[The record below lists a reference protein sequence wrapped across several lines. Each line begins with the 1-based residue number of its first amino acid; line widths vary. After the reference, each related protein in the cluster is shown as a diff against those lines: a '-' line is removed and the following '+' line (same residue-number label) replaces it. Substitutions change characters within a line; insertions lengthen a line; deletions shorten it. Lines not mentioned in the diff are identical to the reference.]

1 MWGGVGIEA
10 PRALTGACFL
20 AYTCR
25 PMEVLM
31 IRAWRYSTALLLLA
45 CNNGT
50 DDKSTEETDAE
61 DTEVE
66 VIEREPIVGDFT
78 CLTPS
83 ADYDAITW
91 LTQSIDPLLVLPV
104 TVDGQVNDFQDDE
117 DPARGETT
125 VSLWYDDNPSGTPDA
140 SAQTDNTEENLGEL
154 EIDALSCQ
162 PTAYLALRNPALE
175 DAKPT
180 YKAHQVYPPFDDFE
194 AEFTTVSI
202 STYLLIPSVL
212 GISPDTAKS
221 IVSGT
226 AFDCTRQP
234 ETLSD
239 IDDGKVENAW
249 VKVKDME
256 GNEPPGVLVH
266 YFIEGVDG
274 PFPDR
279 DLHATSENGIWTA
292 INVPVGQHRV
302 EMWGLVDGEEV
313 ILGST
318 TLTSVADSINI
329 ANIFAGYEGVKYP
342 GSCLVVE

>member
-180 YKAHQVYPPFDDFE
+180 YKAHQVYGYQESGDFD
-194 AEFTTVSI
+194 AEFISVSTN
-202 STYLLIPSVL
+202 TYLLCRRSSASRPTRPSRS
-212 GISPDTAKS
+212 SPAPRSTAPARPTPCRTS
-221 IVSGT
+221 RPARSRT
-226 AFDCTRQP
+226 SRWSC
-234 ETLSD
+234 
-239 IDDGKVENAW
+239 
-249 VKVKDME
+249 
-256 GNEPPGVLVH
+256 
-266 YFIEGVDG
+266 
-274 PFPDR
+274 
-279 DLHATSENGIWTA
+279 ATSTA
-292 INVPVGQHRV
+292 TRSPA
-302 EMWGLVDGEEV
+302 
-313 ILGST
+313 ST
-318 TLTSVADSINI
+318 CGTSSRSSRI
-329 ANIFAGYEGVKYP
+329 ATSSTPRPTACGRRSTCRLAPSGWRC
-342 GSCLVVE
+342 GA